1 MTGERILM
9 RNFDRP
15 DSHTLAAYR
24 ATGGYAAWAKA
35 QGMEPAAITEEVKAS
50 NLRGLGGA
58 GFPTGTKWS
67 FVPKGHTGPVY
78 LVINADEG
86 EPGTFKDR
94 YLLERDPHAL
104 IEGMLIAARAIRSA
118 TGFVYVRGEYVEPW
132 RRFGAAVRE
141 AYEAGYLGQGFDV
154 VVHRGAGAYICGE
167 ETGLISSL
175 EGKKGWPK
183 VKPPFPAIRGA
194 FGMPTIVNNVET
206 ISHVPHIVNRGGAW
220 FASLGTRTQGGTRM
234 FSVSGRVARPG
245 VYEASVAITLRQL
258 IYDLAGGVTGNGRL
272 KGVVPGG
279 SSAPILRADEIDVP
293 MDVDGLRNAGTMA
306 GSAGVVVMDETVS
319 IPEALMVVA
328 RFYAHESC
336 GQCTPCRESTGWIYR
351 MVHRIVEGHG
361 RKEDLDTILDVAR
374 RGAGTTICAF
384 YDGAVGPYISY
395 IEKFRDEFEEL
406 IDGAGTRAVA
416 TPAPAAG

>member
-1 MTGERILM
+1 VTGETILT
-9 RNFDRP
+9 RNFARS
-15 DSHTLAAYR
+15 DSHTLRAYVE
-24 ATGGYAAWAKA
+24 TGGYQAWAKA
-35 QGMEPAAITEEVKAS
+35 QAMEPAAIVEEVKAA

-67 FVPKGHTGPVY
+67 FIPKNHAGPVY

-104 IEGMLIAARAIRSA
+104 VEGMLIAARAIRSA
-118 TGFVYVRGEYVEPW
+118 TAYVYVRGEYVEPW
-132 RRFGAAVRE
+132 RRFSAAVAE
-141 AYEAGYLGQGFDV
+141 AYAAQHLGRGFDI

-183 VKPPFPAIRGA
+183 LKPPFPAIKGA
-194 FGMPTIVNNVET
+194 FGAPTIVNNVET
-206 ISHVPHIVNRGGAW
+206 ICHVPHIITRGAAW
-220 FASLGTRTQGGTRM
+220 FAALGTKTQGGTRM
-234 FSVSGRVARPG
+234 YSVSGRVARPG
-245 VYEASVAITLRQL
+245 VYEAPVGITLRQL
-258 IYDLAGGVTGNGRL
+258 IYERAGGVTGNGTL
-272 KGVVPGG
+272 KAVVPGG
-279 SSAPILRADEIDVP
+279 SSAAILTADEIDVT
-293 MDVDGLRNAGTMA
+293 MDVDGLKNAGTMA
-306 GSAGVVVMDETVS
+306 GSAGVIVMDETVS

-336 GQCTPCRESTGWIYR
+336 GQCTPCRESTGWIYKMTR
-351 MVHRIVEGHG
+351 RIVEGRG
-361 RKEDLDTILDVAR
+361 RKDDLDTILDVAK

-395 IEKFRDEFEEL
+395 IEKFRGEFEAL
-406 IDGAGTRAVA
+406 IPHA
-416 TPAPAAG
+416 

>member
-1 MTGERILM
+1 MTGEKILT
-9 RNFDRP
+9 RNFGRA
-15 DSHTLAAYR
+15 DSHTLSAYLE
-24 ATGGYAAWAKA
+24 TGGYTAWQKA
-35 QGMEPAAITEEVKAS
+35 QAMEPAAITEEVKQS

-58 GFPTGTKWS
+58 GFPTGTKWA
-67 FVPKGHTGPVY
+67 FIPKNHPGPVY

-94 YLLERDPHAL
+94 YLLEREPHAL

-132 RRFGAAVRE
+132 RRFSAAVRE
-141 AYEAGYLGQGFDV
+141 AYDAGYLGQGFDV

-183 VKPPFPAIRGA
+183 VKPPFPAIKGA

-206 ISHVPHIVNRGGAW
+206 ICHVPHIINRGAAW
-220 FASLGTRTQGGTRM
+220 FASLGTKTQGGTRI
-234 FSVSGRVARPG
+234 FSVSGRVRKPG
-245 VYEASVAITLRQL
+245 IYEASVSVTLREL
-258 IYDLAGGVTGNGRL
+258 IDDLAGGVTGNGRL
-272 KGVVPGG
+272 KAVVPGG
-279 SSAPILRADEIDVP
+279 SSAAILRFDEIDVT

-306 GSAGVVVMDETVS
+306 GSAGVIVMDETVS

-336 GQCTPCRESTGWIYR
+336 GQCTPCRESTGWIYQ
-351 MVHRIVEGHG
+351 MTKRIVEGRG
-361 RKEDLDTILDVAR
+361 RKDDLDTILDVAR

-395 IEKFRDEFEEL
+395 IEKFRAEFEAL
-406 IDGAGTRAVA
+406 I
-416 TPAPAAG
+416 PK

>member
-1 MTGERILM
+1 VTGEKLLTRSFG
-9 RNFDRP
+9 RT
-15 DSHTLAAYR
+15 DSHTLTAYR
-24 ATGGYAAWAKA
+24 EDGGYTAWPKA
-35 QGMEPAAITEEVKAS
+35 QAMEPAAITEEVKKS

-58 GFPTGTKWS
+58 GFPTGLKWS
-67 FVPKGHTGPVY
+67 FIPKTHTGPVY

-104 IEGMLIAARAIRSA
+104 IEGMLIAARAVRSA
-118 TGFVYVRGEYVEPW
+118 TAFVYILGEYVEPW
-132 RRFGAAVRE
+132 RRFSSAVRE
-141 AYEAGYLGQGFDV
+141 GYEAGYLGQGFDV

-183 VKPPFPAIRGA
+183 LKPPFPAIKGA
-194 FGMPTIVNNVET
+194 FGAPTIVNNVET
-206 ISHVPHIVNRGGAW
+206 ICHLPHIISRGADW
-220 FASLGTRTQGGTRM
+220 FAGLGTKTQGGTRM
-234 FSVSGRVARPG
+234 YSVSGRVKRPA

-272 KGVVPGG
+272 KAVVPGG
-279 SSAPILRADEIDVP
+279 SSAAILRADEIDVT

-306 GSAGVVVMDETVS
+306 GSAGVIVMDETVS

-351 MVHRIVEGHG
+351 MTERILEGRA
-361 RKEDLDTILDVAR
+361 RKQDLDTILDVSR

-395 IEKFRDEFEEL
+395 IEKFRDEFEAL
-406 IDGAGTRAVA
+406 I
-416 TPAPAAG
+416 PK